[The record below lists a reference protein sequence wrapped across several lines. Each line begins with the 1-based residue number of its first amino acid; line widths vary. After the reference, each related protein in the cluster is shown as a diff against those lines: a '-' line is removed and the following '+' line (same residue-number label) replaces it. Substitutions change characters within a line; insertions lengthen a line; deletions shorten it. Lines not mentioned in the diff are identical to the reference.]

1 MRAFF
6 AIMVLLNLGFLAY
19 QFWNADSATSSDT
32 VRELNAEK
40 IRVLDATHPVAQV
53 PDRLSQRVER
63 AEPGEPAAPP
73 AAPAPARVAGARCME
88 WGTFESSS
96 VAAAEELLKQR
107 LPEIRYTRESPEG
120 IARFWVFIPSAGSA
134 EETQA
139 RLQRLQRKGAGDVVV
154 VRDDP
159 ELRGA
164 VSLGIY
170 SSAAAAQRRMAELD
184 RLRIRGA
191 RVLERKTGGNV
202 ASLLLLDV
210 DPAVRANLDALVGEI
225 TNTELREVECPAAP
239 APAQPSA

>member
-6 AIMVLLNLGFLAY
+6 AILLLSNLGLLAY
-19 QFWNADSATSSDT
+19 QLWNVDPAPSFGTARD
-32 VRELNAEK
+32 LNAEK
-40 IRVLDATHPVAQV
+40 IRVLDSARLPMQG
-53 PDRLSQRVER
+53 PDRPSHRTE
-63 AEPGEPAAPP
+63 AAAPP
-73 AAPAPARVAGARCME
+73 PAEPATVPAAGASCLE
-88 WGTFESSS
+88 WGTFESST

-120 IARFWVFIPSAGSA
+120 VARFWVFIPSAGSA
-134 EETQA
+134 EETEA

-202 ASLLLLDV
+202 ALLLLREV
-210 DPAVRANLDALVGEI
+210 DPAVRPNLETLVGEVA
-225 TNTELREVECPAAP
+225 NTELRAVECPVVRSDSAP
-239 APAQPSA
+239 ES